1 MFRIV
6 LCDDSPAD
14 LMVLRGHLE
23 QLKEKRPVDII
34 SYTDGL
40 DLLKDYKQKGF
51 CDILVLDMRME
62 TMGGI
67 EVAKHIRQLDDEVP
81 ILIVTAT
88 VDYAVEGY
96 KVGAFRYIVKPVE
109 SSDFLSAVE
118 ELLDRQQKKQAS
130 IFSFPSTSGTTK
142 LMTDH
147 IYYLESDLRT
157 IRVVAKEGTFTFT
170 GTISSLEE
178 QLRPDGFIR
187 IHKSFLVNV
196 SHIYNI
202 FKDSVTMDN
211 KEVLPMSKHKRR
223 EVNQEFLSYM
233 EANL

>member
-14 LMVLRGHLE
+14 LMVLCGHLE

-109 SSDFLSAVE
+109 SGDFLSAVE

-130 IFSFPSTSGTTK
+130 IFSFPSISGTTK

-157 IRVVAKEGTFTFT
+157 IRFQIIDMVGH
-170 GTISSLEE
+170 
-178 QLRPDGFIR
+178 QLGGDRPYLLSGIGFKDHPCSCKGR
-187 IHKSFLVNV
+187 
-196 SHIYNI
+196 HIYI
-202 FKDSVTMDN
+202 YRHHQLPGRAAPPGRLHPDSQ
-211 KEVLPMSKHKRR
+211 ELPGQRKPY
-223 EVNQEFLSYM
+223 L
-233 EANL
+233 

>member
-14 LMVLRGHLE
+14 LMVLCGHLE

-88 VDYAVEGY
+88 VDYAVEG
-96 KVGAFRYIVKPVE
+96 
-109 SSDFLSAVE
+109 SDFLSAVE

-130 IFSFPSTSGTTK
+130 IFSFPSMSGTTK

-178 QLRPDGFIR
+178 QLRTDGFIR

-211 KEVLPMSKHKRR
+211 KEVLPMSKHKRK